1 MIEIYGAKRTVSF
14 WKKLNPIWWF
24 GNEDDG
30 WFGDD
35 KWRNGRNKTLLLA
48 LIWFFRNPLHNFTFY
63 VIGVADKPRTFEYEK
78 VWGKSD
84 GFNLTFVKPL
94 AGLFKGLR
102 LPMLSYVGKK
112 RGWYVGWR
120 PYGSFGISLNF
131 AGSYI
136 AKRNSE
142 NK

>member
-1 MIEIYGAKRTVSF
+1 MAGLFRMTIEIEPFRLWTAFNGMEVQKLVKIIVFKR
-14 WKKLNPIWWF
+14 
-24 GNEDDG
+24 
-30 WFGDD
+30 
-35 KWRNGRNKTLLLA
+35 LA
-48 LIWFFRNPLHNFTFY
+48 LVWFFRNPFHNFTFY
-63 VIGVADKPRTFEYEK
+63 VIGVADKPRTFEYDK

-84 GFNLTFVKPL
+84 GFNLTFVEPL